1 MDDRAFHTPQARGP
15 ALEHGLVLV
24 VADQE
29 YRSVT
34 EMIAEMERKQI
45 ASDQQI
51 PKALR
56 LVDLEQLL
64 DWVGPYLNE
73 KSQDVMR

>member
-1 MDDRAFHTPQARGP
+1 MDDRAFHTPQARGL
-15 ALEHGLVLV
+15 ALEHGLVLA

-34 EMIAEMERKQI
+34 GMIAEMERKQI

-56 LVDLEQLL
+56 LVDLEQL
-64 DWVGPYLNE
+64 
-73 KSQDVMR
+73 